1 VTRPMPSMPVVLWD
15 DPDGSR
21 YHDAYFD
28 TFPGVWRHGDWI
40 TLTDDAAVVIH
51 RRSDATLNRRGIRF
65 GSSDIYAAVEA
76 VPEVVDCLV
85 IGVEEP
91 DDRYWMPLFVV
102 LAEGAVLNDRLRDV
116 LRRAISEQTSPRH
129 LPDEVVSAP
138 GVPHTRTGK
147 KLEVPVK
154 RILSGHAPAEVVD
167 PDSVDRPEL
176 LEWYV
181 EVGGRRRA
189 ERGGGG
195 A

>member
-1 VTRPMPSMPVVLWD
+1 
-15 DPDGSR
+15 
-21 YHDAYFD
+21 
-28 TFPGVWRHGDWI
+28 
-40 TLTDDAAVVIH
+40 
-51 RRSDATLNRRGIRF
+51 
-65 GSSDIYAAVEA
+65 
-76 VPEVVDCLV
+76 
-85 IGVEEP
+85 VEEP
-91 DDRYWMPLFVV
+91 DDRYWMPLFIV